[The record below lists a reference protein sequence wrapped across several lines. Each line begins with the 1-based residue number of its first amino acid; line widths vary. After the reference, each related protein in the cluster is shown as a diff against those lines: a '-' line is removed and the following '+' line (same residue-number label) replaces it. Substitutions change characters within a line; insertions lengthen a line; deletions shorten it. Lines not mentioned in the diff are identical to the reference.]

1 VETAKQRMNA
11 VEWLLLVVLSVI
23 WGGSFL
29 FNGIAVRSMPPL
41 SIVAARVTI
50 AALALHLLL
59 AVRDIRFPREF
70 RLWRAFLMMGILNN
84 AVPFSL
90 IVWGQ
95 TRIGA
100 GLASILNATTPLFT
114 VLIAHAATRD
124 ERLSP
129 LRGAGIALGFV
140 GATVIIGPDAL
151 LGIGSDVVAQLAV
164 LMAACSYAT
173 AAVFGRRFSRMGIR
187 PLPTATGQ
195 LTASSLVLLP
205 AALIVDQ
212 PWNANP
218 PGPDAIVALL
228 GLGLLSSALAYIV
241 YFRILSTA
249 GATNVLLVTFLV
261 PVTALLLGAL
271 ILDEILVFRHLVGM
285 ALIGL
290 GLAAIDGRL
299 FRRLLRIAGLR

>member
-1 VETAKQRMNA
+1 MNA

>member
-1 VETAKQRMNA
+1 
-11 VEWLLLVVLSVI
+11 
-23 WGGSFL
+23 
-29 FNGIAVRSMPPL
+29 
-41 SIVAARVTI
+41 
-50 AALALHLLL
+50 
-59 AVRDIRFPREF
+59 
-70 RLWRAFLMMGILNN
+70 
-84 AVPFSL
+84 
-90 IVWGQ
+90 
-95 TRIGA
+95 
-100 GLASILNATTPLFT
+100 
-114 VLIAHAATRD
+114 
-124 ERLSP
+124 
-129 LRGAGIALGFV
+129 
-140 GATVIIGPDAL
+140 VIIGPDAL